1 MFENPHKKYH
11 LTTLQLK
18 KRFVSLDYVEAH
30 AEIYTRIYETFL
42 TDFQTLYQVSNQYL
56 TF

>member
-11 LTTLQLK
+11 LTTLQSK
-18 KRFVSLDYVEAH
+18 EAFVSQEYLDFH
-30 AEIYTRIYETFL
+30 AKIYTRIYETFL
-42 TDFQTLYQVSNQYL
+42 NDFQTLYQVSNQYL